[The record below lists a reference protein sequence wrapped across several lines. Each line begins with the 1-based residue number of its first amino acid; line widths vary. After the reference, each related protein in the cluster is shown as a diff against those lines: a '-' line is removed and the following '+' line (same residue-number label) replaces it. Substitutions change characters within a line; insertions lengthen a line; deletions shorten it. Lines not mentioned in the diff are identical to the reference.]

1 MKSEITKVTSH
12 INPNE
17 ALIFERSQPG
27 RIGYRLPPLDVDEQ
41 PLSSIVPNNF
51 LREDDLDGVPEVSE
65 VDVIRHFVRMSTWN
79 YSIDQGMYPLGSCTM
94 KYNSRLNE
102 KVARIAGF
110 AGLHPLTEAEDAQG
124 ALQVI
129 YELQQHLAEI
139 TGLPGVSLQ
148 PAAGAHGE
156 MTGVMIIRAFIDA
169 RDGAEAS
176 AKRRTMLIPDSAHG
190 TNPASAHLSGFSVKT
205 IRSTPEGLTDLD
217 HLRELCSTG
226 DVAGLMLTNPNTLGL
241 FERNI
246 QEICSIVHD
255 AGGLVYMD
263 GANMNALV
271 GVARP
276 GDMGV
281 DVIHLNLHKTF
292 STPHGG
298 GGPGCGPCCCT
309 SELEPFLPVPRIVRR
324 EVSADSVR
332 TGSVSDRQSPQKTSG
347 IGIPAGSSDNS
358 EFSLDFN
365 YPQSIGR
372 VKAFFGNYG
381 MMLRALAY
389 IQTHGFDGLR
399 EATEAAVLNARY
411 IAHGLTTDYD
421 KPFNSPPMHEV
432 VFTDKRQSRKGVH
445 TLDIA
450 KRLIDYGFHPMTI
463 YFPLI
468 VQGAMLIEPTESV
481 GRQELDQFVEAMRSI
496 AREAVED
503 PNLVLEAPQSTR
515 IGRLDEA
522 AAARKP
528 VLRWKP
534 KAKADAA

>member
-1 MKSEITKVTSH
+1 MTSKITKVTSH
-12 INPNE
+12 LSHNE
-17 ALIFERSQPG
+17 ALIFERSQTG
-27 RIGYRLPPLDVDEQ
+27 RIGYRLPPLDVDQNNLDE
-41 PLSSIVPNNF
+41 IVPTRF
-51 LREDDLDGVPEVSE
+51 QRDDDLAGLPEVSE

-102 KVARIAGF
+102 KVARIPGF
-110 AGLHPLTEAEDAQG
+110 ANLHPLVNEEDCQG

-129 YELQQHLAEI
+129 YELQNDLAEI

-156 MTGVMIIRAFIDA
+156 MTGIMIIRAFIDA
-169 RDGAEAS
+169 RDGEGAS
-176 AKRRTMLIPDSAHG
+176 ASRRTMLIPDSAHG

-205 IRSTPEGLTDLD
+205 IKSTAEGLTDLD
-217 HLRELCSTG
+217 HLRELCAG
-226 DVAGLMLTNPNTLGL
+226 GHVAGLMLTNPNTLGL
-241 FERNI
+241 FEKNI
-246 QEICSIVHD
+246 KEICKIVHD

-298 GGPGCGPCCCT
+298 GGPGSGPCCCT
-309 SELEPFLPVPRIVRR
+309 SELEPFLPVPRIVKKDENFR
-324 EVSADSVR
+324 
-332 TGSVSDRQSPQKTSG
+332 
-347 IGIPAGSSDNS
+347 
-358 EFSLDFN
+358 LDFN
-365 YPQSIGR
+365 QPRSIGR

-389 IQTHGFDGLR
+389 IQTHGNDGLR

-411 IAHGLTTDYD
+411 IAHGLVSDYE
-421 KPFNSPPMHEV
+421 KPFDNPPMHEV

-481 GRQELDQFVEAMRSI
+481 GHQELDQFIEAMRSI

-503 PNLVLEAPQSTR
+503 PDLVRNAPHSTR

-528 VLRWKP
+528 ILRWKP
-534 KAKADAA
+534 Q

>member
-1 MKSEITKVTSH
+1 MISKVTTHISH
-12 INPNE
+12 NE
-17 ALIFERSQPG
+17 QLIFERSQPG
-27 RIGYRLPPLDVDEQ
+27 RAGFSLPPLDVDETALDEVIPRQ
-41 PLSSIVPNNF
+41 F
-51 LREDDLDGVPEVSE
+51 QRDDNLAGMPEVSE
-65 VDVIRHFVRMSTWN
+65 VDVIRHFTRISAWN

-110 AGLHPLTEAEDAQG
+110 ANLHPLAPEAEAQG

-129 YELQQHLAEI
+129 YELQQYLAEI

-156 MTGVMIIRAFIDA
+156 MTGIMIIRAFIDA
-169 RDGAEAS
+169 RDGKEAS
-176 AKRRTMLIPDSAHG
+176 ARRRVMLIPDSAHG
-190 TNPASAHLSGFSVKT
+190 TNPASAHLSGFTVKT
-205 IRSTPEGLTDLD
+205 IRSTAEGLTDLD
-217 HLRELCSTG
+217 HLRELCAHG

-241 FERNI
+241 FEKNI
-246 QEICSIVHD
+246 QEICGIVHD
-255 AGGLVYMD
+255 AGGLVYKD

-298 GGPGCGPCCCT
+298 GGPGSGPCCCT
-309 SELEPFLPVPRIVRR
+309 KELEPFLPVPRVVASTSVDSANERR
-324 EVSADSVR
+324 LKPTLR
-332 TGSVSDRQSPQKTSG
+332 
-347 IGIPAGSSDNS
+347 
-358 EFSLDFN
+358 LDFN

-372 VKAFFGNYG
+372 VKAFLGNYG

-389 IQTHGFDGLR
+389 ILTHGYDGLR

-411 IAHGLTTDYD
+411 IAHGLLSDYE
-421 KPFNSPPMHEV
+421 KPFDAPPMHEV
-432 VFTDKRQSRKGVH
+432 VFTDKRQARKGVH

-468 VQGAMLIEPTESV
+468 VSGAMLIEPTESV
-481 GRQELDQFVEAMRSI
+481 GHQELDQFIDAMRSI
-496 AREAVED
+496 AREALDD
-503 PNLVLEAPQSTR
+503 PELVLNAPHSTR

-534 KAKADAA
+534 ELADAEPRAVAGG

>member
-1 MKSEITKVTSH
+1 MTKSNITKVTSH
-12 INPNE
+12 LSHNE

-27 RIGYRLPPLDVDEQ
+27 RVGYRLPPLDVTET
-41 PLSSIVPNNF
+41 PLEELVP
-51 LREDDLDGVPEVSE
+51 REFRRDDDLEGVPEVSE
-65 VDVIRHFVRMSTWN
+65 VDVIRHFTRMSTWN
-79 YSIDQGMYPLGSCTM
+79 YSIDLGMYPLGSCTM

-102 KVARIAGF
+102 KVARIGGF
-110 AGLHPLTEAEDAQG
+110 ANLHPLSDESDSQG

-129 YELQQHLAEI
+129 YELQEHLAEI

-156 MTGVMIIRAFIDA
+156 MTGVMIIRAYIDS
-169 RDGAEAS
+169 RDGAGAS

-205 IRSTPEGLTDLD
+205 IRSTAEGLTDLE
-217 HLRELCSTG
+217 HLRELCAHG

-241 FERNI
+241 FETNI
-246 QEICSIVHD
+246 QEICGIVHE

-271 GVARP
+271 GIARP

-309 SELEPFLPVPRIVRR
+309 KELERFLPVPRIIK
-324 EVSADSVR
+324 SGTLYKLDS
-332 TGSVSDRQSPQKTSG
+332 DH
-347 IGIPAGSSDNS
+347 
-358 EFSLDFN
+358 
-365 YPQSIGR
+365 PQSIGR

-389 IQTHGFDGLR
+389 IQTHGHDGLR
-399 EATEAAVLNARY
+399 EATEAAVLNSRY
-411 IAHGLTTDYD
+411 VAHGLATDYER
-421 KPFNSPPMHEV
+421 PFAQPSMHEV

-481 GRQELDQFVEAMRSI
+481 GRAELDQFVDAMKSI

-503 PNLVLEAPQSTR
+503 PDLVINAPHSTR

-528 VLRWKP
+528 ILRWKP
-534 KAKADAA
+534 KQAATAG

>member
-1 MKSEITKVTSH
+1 MKSDIAKVTTH
-12 INPNE
+12 INANE

-27 RIGYRLPPLDVDEQ
+27 RVGYRLPALDVDEQ
-41 PLSSIVPNNF
+41 PIGDIVPQKF
-51 LREDDLDGVPEVSE
+51 LRDDDLEGVPEVSE

-102 KVARIAGF
+102 KVARIPGF
-110 AGLHPLTEAEDAQG
+110 ADLHPLSEAEDAQG

-129 YELQQHLAEI
+129 YELQEDLAEI
-139 TGLPGVSLQ
+139 TGLPGISLQ

-169 RDGAEAS
+169 RDGEGGS

-205 IRSTPEGLTDLD
+205 IRSTTEGLTDLD
-217 HLRELCSTG
+217 HLRELCAGG

-246 QEICSIVHD
+246 QEICRVVHD

-309 SELEPFLPVPRIVRR
+309 KELEPFLPVPCIVK
-324 EVSADSVR
+324 D
-332 TGSVSDRQSPQKTSG
+332 
-347 IGIPAGSSDNS
+347 AGQ
-358 EFSLDFN
+358 FKLDFS

-372 VKAFFGNYG
+372 VKAFLGNYG

-389 IQTHGFDGLR
+389 IQTHGNDGLR

-411 IAHGLTTDYD
+411 IAHGLTSDYE
-421 KPFNSPPMHEV
+421 KPFEAPPMHEV
-432 VFTDKRQSRKGVH
+432 VFTDKRQTRKGVH

-481 GRQELDQFVEAMRSI
+481 GRQELDQFIDAMRAI
-496 AREAVED
+496 AREAQED
-503 PNLVLEAPQSTR
+503 PELVINAPHDTR

-528 VLRWKP
+528 VLRWK
-534 KAKADAA
+534 AKQVGTTA

>member
-1 MKSEITKVTSH
+1 MDSTNITKVTSH
-12 INPNE
+12 ISHNE
-17 ALIFERSQPG
+17 SLIFERSQRG
-27 RIGYRLPPLDVDEQ
+27 RVGYRLPPLDVEERPIDDIIPQEFQ
-41 PLSSIVPNNF
+41 
-51 LREDDLDGVPEVSE
+51 RGDDLEGVPEVSE
-65 VDVIRHFVRMSTWN
+65 VDVIRHFIRMSTWN
-79 YSIDQGMYPLGSCTM
+79 YSIDLGMYPLGSCTM

-110 AGLHPLTEAEDAQG
+110 TNLHPLSGEQDAQG
-124 ALQVI
+124 ALQVV

-156 MTGVMIIRAFIDA
+156 MTGVMMIRAFIDA
-169 RDGAEAS
+169 RDGDGAS

-205 IRSTPEGLTDLD
+205 IRSTAEGLTDLE
-217 HLRELCSTG
+217 HLRELCAHG

-246 QEICSIVHD
+246 KEICRVVHD

-298 GGPGCGPCCCT
+298 GGPGSGPCCCT
-309 SELEPFLPVPRIVRR
+309 KELEPFLPVPRIVKS
-324 EVSADSVR
+324 E
-332 TGSVSDRQSPQKTSG
+332 SG
-347 IGIPAGSSDNS
+347 TGIPARDAGV
-358 EFSLDFN
+358 FRLDLDQ
-365 YPQSIGR
+365 PQSIGR

-399 EATEAAVLNARY
+399 EATEAAVLNSRY
-411 IAHGLTTDYD
+411 IAHGLATDYER
-421 KPFNSPPMHEV
+421 PFAGPPMHEV
-432 VFTDKRQSRKGVH
+432 VFTDKLQSRQGVH

-450 KRLIDYGFHPMTI
+450 KRLIDYGFHPPTI

-481 GRQELDQFVEAMRSI
+481 GRQELDQFIDAMRSI
-496 AREAVED
+496 AREAVEN
-503 PNLVLEAPQSTR
+503 PELVLNAPHATR

-534 KAKADAA
+534 KQAASPVHSLADGA

>member
-1 MKSEITKVTSH
+1 MESHITKVTTHISH
-12 INPNE
+12 NE
-17 ALIFERSQPG
+17 LLVFERSQPG
-27 RIGYRLPPLDVDEQ
+27 RRGFMLPPLDVPESTLEEIIPAQ
-41 PLSSIVPNNF
+41 F
-51 LREDDLDGVPEVSE
+51 QREDDLAGMPEVTE
-65 VDVIRHFVRMSTWN
+65 VDVVRHFTRMSTWN
-79 YSIDQGMYPLGSCTM
+79 YSIDLGMYPLGSCTM

-110 AGLHPLTEAEDAQG
+110 ANLHPLASEGGAQG
-124 ALQVI
+124 ALQVV

-139 TGLPGVSLQ
+139 TGLPGISLQ

-156 MTGVMIIRAFIDA
+156 MTGIMIIRAFIDA
-169 RDGAEAS
+169 RDGREKS
-176 AKRRTMLIPDSAHG
+176 AQRRTMLIPDSAHG
-190 TNPASAHLSGFSVKT
+190 TNPASAHLSGFTVKT
-205 IRSTPEGLTDLD
+205 IRSTAEGLTDLD
-217 HLRELCSTG
+217 HLGELCEQG

-246 QEICSIVHD
+246 QEICRIVHD

-298 GGPGCGPCCCT
+298 GGPGSGPVCCT
-309 SELEPFLPVPRIVRR
+309 KELEPFLPVPRV
-324 EVSADSVR
+324 VKL
-332 TGSVSDRQSPQKTSG
+332 GQ
-347 IGIPAGSSDNS
+347 
-358 EFSLDFN
+358 EFKLDFN
-365 YPQSIGR
+365 QPQSIGR

-389 IQTHGFDGLR
+389 ILTHGCDGLR
-399 EATEAAVLNARY
+399 EATQAAVLNARY
-411 IAHGLTTDYD
+411 IAHGLVSDYE
-421 KPFNSPPMHEV
+421 KPFDSPPMHEV
-432 VFTDKRQSRKGVH
+432 VFTDKRQARKGVH

-468 VQGAMLIEPTESV
+468 VSGAMLIEPTESV
-481 GRQELDQFVEAMRSI
+481 GRQELDQFIEAMRSI
-496 AREAVED
+496 AREAAED
-503 PNLVLEAPQSTR
+503 PELVRNAPHSTR

-528 VLRWKP
+528 VLRWKL
-534 KAKADAA
+534 KEDDAEPRAVANL

>member
-1 MKSEITKVTSH
+1 MSSNITQVTTHLS
-12 INPNE
+12 PNE
-17 ALIFERSQPG
+17 RLIFERSQEG
-27 RIGYRLPPLDVDEQ
+27 RKGYSLPPLDVDEAAIDEIIPRAFQ
-41 PLSSIVPNNF
+41 
-51 LREDDLDGVPEVSE
+51 RDDDLEGMPEVTE
-65 VDVIRHFVRMSTWN
+65 VDVVRHFTRISTWN

-102 KVARIAGF
+102 KVARIANF
-110 AGLHPLTEAEDAQG
+110 ANLHPLASEAESQG

-139 TGLPGVSLQ
+139 TGLPGISLQ

-169 RDGAEAS
+169 RDGKEAS

-190 TNPASAHLSGFSVKT
+190 TNPASAHLSGFTVKT
-205 IRSTPEGLTDLD
+205 IRSTAEGLTDLD
-217 HLRELCSTG
+217 HLRELCAHG

-241 FERNI
+241 FEKNI
-246 QEICSIVHD
+246 REICQIVHE

-298 GGPGCGPCCCT
+298 GGPGSGPCCC
-309 SELEPFLPVPRIVRR
+309 SKDLEPFLPVPRV
-324 EVSADSVR
+324 VS
-332 TGSVSDRQSPQKTSG
+332 TGSGSDRVL
-347 IGIPAGSSDNS
+347 
-358 EFSLDFN
+358 SLDSN

-389 IQTHGFDGLR
+389 ILTHGFDGLL
-399 EATEAAVLNARY
+399 EATQAAVLNARY
-411 IAHGLTTDYD
+411 IALGLLSDYE
-421 KPFNSPPMHEV
+421 KPFNGDPMHEV

-463 YFPLI
+463 YFPL
-468 VQGAMLIEPTESV
+468 VVSGAMLIEPTESV
-481 GRQELDQFVEAMRSI
+481 GRQELDQFIEAMRSI
-496 AREAVED
+496 AKEAVDD
-503 PNLVLEAPQSTR
+503 PELVLNAPHTTR

-534 KAKADAA
+534 APEPGAAATGSSAG

>member
-1 MKSEITKVTSH
+1 MDSNITKVTTHISH
-12 INPNE
+12 NE

-27 RIGYRLPPLDVDEQ
+27 RAGFMLPPLDVPEDALDEIIPAQ
-41 PLSSIVPNNF
+41 F
-51 LREDDLDGVPEVSE
+51 QREDDLAGMPEVTE
-65 VDVIRHFVRMSTWN
+65 VDVVRHFTRMSTWN

-110 AGLHPLTEAEDAQG
+110 ANLHPLASEAEAQG
-124 ALQVI
+124 ALQVV

-139 TGLPGVSLQ
+139 TGLPGISLQ

-156 MTGVMIIRAFIDA
+156 MTGIMIIRAFIDA
-169 RDGAEAS
+169 RDLKDAS

-190 TNPASAHLSGFSVKT
+190 TNPASAHLSGFTVKT
-205 IRSTPEGLTDLD
+205 IRSTAEGLTDLD
-217 HLRELCSTG
+217 HLRELCAHG

-246 QEICSIVHD
+246 QEICRIVHD

-276 GDMGV
+276 GAMGV

-298 GGPGCGPCCCT
+298 GGPGSGPCCCT
-309 SELEPFLPVPRIVRR
+309 KDLEPFLPVPRVVVRTR
-324 EVSADSVR
+324 SGSDGVKGGSGVSA
-332 TGSVSDRQSPQKTSG
+332 PE
-347 IGIPAGSSDNS
+347 PAV
-358 EFSLDFN
+358 FKLDFN
-365 YPQSIGR
+365 QPQSIGR

-389 IQTHGFDGLR
+389 ILTHGYDGLR

-411 IAHGLTTDYD
+411 IAHGLISDYE
-421 KPFNSPPMHEV
+421 KPFDSPPMHEV
-432 VFTDKRQSRKGVH
+432 VFTDKRQARKGVH

-468 VQGAMLIEPTESV
+468 VSGAMLIEPTESV
-481 GRQELDQFVEAMRSI
+481 GRQELDQFIEAMRSI

-503 PNLVLEAPQSTR
+503 PELVLNAPHSTR

-534 KAKADAA
+534 TQADTEPRAVASG

>member
-1 MKSEITKVTSH
+1 MKPEITKVTSH
-12 INPNE
+12 ISHNE

-27 RIGYRLPPLDVDEQ
+27 RIGYRLPPLDVDEM
-41 PLSSIVPNNF
+41 PLDDLVPRKF
-51 LREDDLDGVPEVSE
+51 RRDDDLDGVPEVSE
-65 VDVIRHFVRMSTWN
+65 VDVIRHFTRMSTWN
-79 YSIDQGMYPLGSCTM
+79 YSIDLGMYPLGSCTM

-102 KVARIAGF
+102 KVARIDGF
-110 AGLHPLTEAEDAQG
+110 ANLHPLSDEQDAQG

-129 YELQQHLAEI
+129 YELQHHLAEI

-156 MTGVMIIRAFIDA
+156 MTGVMIIRAYIDA
-169 RDGAEAS
+169 RDGAGAS

-205 IRSTPEGLTDLD
+205 IRSTAEGLTDLE
-217 HLRELCSTG
+217 HLRELCAHG
-226 DVAGLMLTNPNTLGL
+226 EVAGLMLTNPNTLGL
-241 FERNI
+241 FEKNI
-246 QEICSIVHD
+246 QEICAMVHD

-271 GVARP
+271 GIARP

-309 SELEPFLPVPRIVRR
+309 KALEPFLPVPRIVKRDD
-324 EVSADSVR
+324 VYKLDS
-332 TGSVSDRQSPQKTSG
+332 
-347 IGIPAGSSDNS
+347 
-358 EFSLDFN
+358 N
-365 YPQSIGR
+365 YLQSIGR

-389 IQTHGFDGLR
+389 IQTHGHDGLR
-399 EATEAAVLNARY
+399 EATEAAVLNSRY
-411 IAHGLTTDYD
+411 VAHGLAADYER
-421 KPFNSPPMHEV
+421 PFAQPSMHEV

-481 GRQELDQFVEAMRSI
+481 GRAELDQFVEAMKSI
-496 AREAVED
+496 AQEAVED
-503 PNLVLEAPQSTR
+503 PDLVINAPHSTR

-522 AAARKP
+522 AAARRP

-534 KAKADAA
+534 IQAASAG

>member
-1 MKSEITKVTSH
+1 MSQSTNITKVTPH
-12 INPNE
+12 ISQNE
-17 ALIFERSQPG
+17 ALIFERSQVG
-27 RIGYRLPPLDVDEQ
+27 RKGYRLPPLDVDET
-41 PLSSIVPNNF
+41 PLDEIIPAA
-51 LREDDLDGVPEVSE
+51 LRREDDLAGVPEVSE
-65 VDVIRHFVRMSTWN
+65 VDVVRHFTRISTWN
-79 YSIDQGMYPLGSCTM
+79 YSIDLGMYPLGSCTM

-102 KVARIAGF
+102 KVARIPGF
-110 AGLHPLTEAEDAQG
+110 ANLHPLAPEEDSQG
-124 ALQVI
+124 ALQLI
-129 YELQQHLAEI
+129 YELQESLSEI
-139 TGLPGVSLQ
+139 TGLAGVSLQ

-169 RDGAEAS
+169 RDGAGAS
-176 AKRRTMLIPDSAHG
+176 AQRRTMLIPDSAHG
-190 TNPASAHLSGFSVKT
+190 TNPASANLSGFTVKT
-205 IRSTPEGLTDLD
+205 IRSTAEGFTDLE
-217 HLRELCSTG
+217 HLRELCAHG

-241 FERNI
+241 FEKNI
-246 QEICSIVHD
+246 KEICRIVHE

-309 SELEPFLPVPRIVRR
+309 KELEPFLPVPRVVKDGERFR
-324 EVSADSVR
+324 
-332 TGSVSDRQSPQKTSG
+332 
-347 IGIPAGSSDNS
+347 
-358 EFSLDFN
+358 LDFN
-365 YPQSIGR
+365 RPQSIGR
-372 VKAFFGNYG
+372 VKAFHGNFG
-381 MMLRALAY
+381 MMVRALAY
-389 IQTHGFDGLR
+389 IQTHGPDGLR

-411 IAHGLTTDYD
+411 IAHGLNADYD
-421 KPFNSPPMHEV
+421 KPFAADPMHEV

-481 GRQELDQFVEAMRSI
+481 GRQELDQFISAMRSI

-503 PNLVLEAPQSTR
+503 PELVRNAPHTTR

-534 KAKADAA
+534 KEAASAA

>member
-1 MKSEITKVTSH
+1 MKSEITKVTNH

-17 ALIFERSQPG
+17 ALIFERSQTG
-27 RIGYRLPPLDVDEQ
+27 RVGYRLPPLDVEEQ
-41 PLSSIVPNNF
+41 AIETLVPRQF
-51 LREDDLDGVPEVSE
+51 LRDDNLEGVPEVSE

-110 AGLHPLTEAEDAQG
+110 ANLHPLSTDEDAQG
-124 ALQVI
+124 ALAVI
-129 YELQQHLAEI
+129 HQLQEHLAEI

-205 IRSTPEGLTDLD
+205 IRSTSEGFTDLD
-217 HLRELCSTG
+217 HLRELCAHG
-226 DVAGLMLTNPNTLGL
+226 EVAGLMLTNPNTLGL
-241 FERNI
+241 FEKNI
-246 QEICSIVHD
+246 QQICEIVHE

-309 SELEPFLPVPRIVRR
+309 AELEPFLPVPRIVK
-324 EVSADSVR
+324 EAENF
-332 TGSVSDRQSPQKTSG
+332 K
-347 IGIPAGSSDNS
+347 
-358 EFSLDFN
+358 LDFN

-411 IAHGLTTDYD
+411 IAQGLTSDYD
-421 KPFNSPPMHEV
+421 KPFSAPPMHEV
-432 VFTDKRQSRKGVH
+432 VFTDKKQTRKGVH

-468 VQGAMLIEPTESV
+468 VPGAMLIEPTESV

-503 PNLVLEAPQSTR
+503 PELVLNAPHTTR

-522 AAARKP
+522 AAARRP

-534 KAKADAA
+534 KQAATAG

>member
-1 MKSEITKVTSH
+1 MNLKATPHITQ
-12 INPNE
+12 NE
-17 ALIFERSQPG
+17 ALIFERSQAG
-27 RIGYRLPPLDVDEQ
+27 RKGYRLPALDVDETL
-41 PLSSIVPNNF
+41 PDELLPAE
-51 LREDDLDGVPEVSE
+51 LRRDDLEGMPELSE
-65 VDVIRHFVRMSTWN
+65 PDVVRHFTRISTWN
-79 YSIDQGMYPLGSCTM
+79 YNIDLGLYPLGSCTM

-102 KVARIAGF
+102 KVARIQGF
-110 AGLHPLTEAEDAQG
+110 ANLHPLAAEEDAQG
-124 ALQVI
+124 ALEVMC
-129 YELQQHLAEI
+129 ELQEHLAEI

-156 MTGVMIIRAFIDA
+156 MTGVMMIRALLDA
-169 RDGAEAS
+169 RDGEPAEG
-176 AKRRTMLIPDSAHG
+176 KPRRRVMLIPDSAHG
-190 TNPASAHLSGFSVKT
+190 TNPASAHLSGFTVKA
-205 IRSTPEGLTDLD
+205 IRSTSEGLTDLG

-226 DVAGLMLTNPNTLGL
+226 DVAGLMLTNPNTCGI

-246 QEICSIVHD
+246 REICGIVHE

-298 GGPGCGPCCCT
+298 GGPGSGPCCST
-309 SELEPFLPVPRIVRR
+309 VELEPFLPIPRVVREGER
-324 EVSADSVR
+324 FRLEH
-332 TGSVSDRQSPQKTSG
+332 DR
-347 IGIPAGSSDNS
+347 
-358 EFSLDFN
+358 
-365 YPQSIGR
+365 PQSVGR
-372 VKAFFGNYG
+372 VKAFYGNFG
-381 MMLRALAY
+381 MHLRALAY
-389 IQTHGFDGLR
+389 ILTHGNTGLR
-399 EATEAAVLNARY
+399 EATEAAVLNARF
-411 IAHGLTTDYD
+411 IAHGLADSFD
-421 KPFNSPPMHEV
+421 QPFDSPPMHEV
-432 VFTDKRQSRKGVH
+432 LFTDKRQSRKGVH

-481 GRQELDQFVEAMRSI
+481 GRAELQQFIDAMKEI
-496 AREAVED
+496 AREAVEAPD
-503 PNLVLEAPQSTR
+503 TVLNAPHTTR

-528 VLRWKP
+528 VLRWRP
-534 KAKADAA
+534 AENTANA